1 MYVSKENFPKIQEW
15 VDNQKKSQCVIPIL
29 NFMECVDSYYV
40 SLAFKLRSTEDI
52 HTTDELIAI
61 AEKAEQLRDRFE
73 NFIETL

>member
-1 MYVSKENFPKIQEW
+1 MYVSKENFPRIQEW
-15 VDNQKKSQCVIPIL
+15 VDSQKRSQHVIPIL

-52 HTTDELIAI
+52 HMADELIAI
-61 AEKAEQLRDRFE
+61 AEKAEQLKNRFE